1 MECQKRFLTA
11 RFWNWLVSQSHTTQQ
26 IPSRRVGILNYLP
39 ISHYR
44 RWWNQPVQYDKII
57 MSFALQKCRICLG
70 SLTVEPEWNKWCA
83 RNIWNFCNRWKHL
96 ITSTKQA
103 IIRLLQSR
111 SICHILNRANW
122 HIWCWKYWPL
132 HSQGECVRCRF
143 CLNGRLCPLSDEIIG
158 FLSPLKLY
166 FSLTLTKH
174 FLLSRDL
181 VWKGEGTGCDRERQ
195 RARES

>member
-1 MECQKRFLTA
+1 MKLQSIWMKFKCVLFVMECQTRFLTA

-96 ITSTKQA
+96 ITSTNRPLYACFNHGRFVIFWIAPIDIFDVGNTGHCIHKGSA
-103 IIRLLQSR
+103 FVVAFVWTDVFVR
-111 SICHILNRANW
+111 S
-122 HIWCWKYWPL
+122 P
-132 HSQGECVRCRF
+132 
-143 CLNGRLCPLSDEIIG
+143 
-158 FLSPLKLY
+158 
-166 FSLTLTKH
+166 TK
-174 FLLSRDL
+174 
-181 VWKGEGTGCDRERQ
+181 
-195 RARES
+195 